1 MTITQPPPREAATAA
16 FAKHAWREAYDRYA
30 EADAAGRLAPADLE
44 AYAEAGWW
52 CGQPSDAIAI
62 RERAYAA
69 YVEAGDRRA
78 AARVAIQLAGDN
90 ASRRSMTLAVAWV
103 ARAERGLE
111 GATDSREY
119 GQLLIGKA
127 RMAIGGGDV
136 TAGLA
141 HLRAALDLGER
152 HGDRDVQA
160 MALVI
165 QGQLLINQGEV
176 REGLALVDE
185 ATMAAVSGELG
196 LVTTG
201 MVYCCTISACRDVGD
216 VRRASDW
223 TEAAHRWCDRQSVS
237 GFPGVCRVHRAE
249 LTALRGGLAKAEQE
263 ARVACDELIRWDI
276 HDIAAVGFYEI
287 GSIRTRMGDLPAA
300 EEAFKQAHA
309 MGRSPEPGLS
319 LIRLAEGKV
328 SVALA
333 NLRRAHDDDPSR
345 PGRARLL
352 PALVE
357 AAIAA
362 GDIAAAR
369 SACEELAEI
378 AASFDTASVRA
389 AATETRGAV
398 LLADGD
404 IKAAPRELRRAL
416 ELWQEVDAPY
426 EASRTRML
434 IARAARAAGD
444 EDTARLELGA
454 AKATF
459 ERIGA
464 RRDARSAAAE
474 LGETEA
480 MPAPDEAHVTRT
492 FLFSDIVNSTA
503 LIGVIGDDAWRDLIR
518 WHDDSLRRCV
528 AEHSGEEI
536 RHQGDGLV
544 VAFASPD
551 QAVSCAVAIQRKL
564 ADHRKTHG
572 FAPPV
577 RIGIHRTDAIP
588 RGLDY
593 AGVGVHEAARVGAL
607 AREGEILVTRATLDG
622 SKTSFSA
629 GEPRTVELKGIA
641 MPVEVL
647 TVAWK

>member
-1 MTITQPPPREAATAA
+1 MTIAQPPPREAAKAA
-16 FAKHAWREAYDRYA
+16 FAQHAWREAYERFA
-30 EADAAGRLAPADLE
+30 EAERTGALEPADLE
-44 AYAEAGWW
+44 SYAEAAWW

-62 RERAYAA
+62 RERAYAG
-69 YVEAGDRRA
+69 YVEASDRRA
-78 AARVAIQLAGDN
+78 AARIAIQLAGDN
-90 ASRRSMTLAVAWV
+90 ASRRSFTLAGAWLG
-103 ARAERGLE
+103 RAERSLE

-119 GQLLIGKA
+119 GLVLIGKA
-127 RMAIGGGDV
+127 RMALGAGDV

-141 HLRAALDLGER
+141 HLREALVLGER
-152 HGDRDVQA
+152 HGDRDIQA
-160 MALVI
+160 MALVFE
-165 QGQLLINQGEV
+165 GQQRINQGDV

-249 LTALRGGLAKAEQE
+249 LTALRGALAKAEQE

-276 HDIAAVGFYEI
+276 HEVAAEGFYEI

-300 EEAFKQAHA
+300 EEAFRQAHA

-319 LIRLAEGKV
+319 LIRLAEGKPA
-328 SVALA
+328 VAFA
-333 NLRRAHDDDPSR
+333 ALRRAHDDDPSR
-345 PGRARLL
+345 PGRARVL
-352 PALVE
+352 PALVVS
-357 AAIAA
+357 AIAA
-362 GDIAAAR
+362 GDVPSARAA
-369 SACEELAEI
+369 SEELAEV
-378 AASFDTASVRA
+378 AASFGTSSVA
-389 AATETRGAV
+389 AAAGEAHGAV
-398 LLADGD
+398 LLAEGQ
-404 IKAAPRELRRAL
+404 IEAAQRELRRAL
-416 ELWQEVDAPY
+416 DLWQEVDAPY
-426 EASRTRML
+426 EASRTRLL
-434 IARAARAAGD
+434 IASAARAAGD

-464 RRDARSAAAE
+464 RRDARTAAAA

-480 MPAPDEAHVTRT
+480 APAPDEAHVTRT
-492 FLFSDIVNSTA
+492 FLFTDIVNSTS

-518 WHDDSLRRCV
+518 WHDDALRKCV
-528 AEHSGEEI
+528 AEHGGEEI

-544 VAFASPD
+544 VSFATPD
-551 QAVSCAVAIQRKL
+551 EALSCAVDIQRKL
-564 ADHRKTHG
+564 ADHRKAHG

-577 RIGIHRTDAIP
+577 RIGIHRTDAIQ

-607 AREGEILVTRATLDG
+607 AREGEIVVTRVTLDA
-622 SKTSFSA
+622 SKRSFTAS
-629 GEPRTVELKGIA
+629 EPRTVELKGIA
-641 MPVEVL
+641 TPVDVL